1 MDTRTLILFSL
12 VPTAPGHLVNT
23 LLMVPLLG
31 TPLYLLMPWA
41 AALFCLWAG
50 GRCGRAGT
58 RLLPALLL
66 TQWLN
71 VLCLGL
77 YLWQFHFGDGTAPS
91 LLLSGLAQAPGSCL
105 SLATSWLVHRS
116 LQPGFRIRYHLLG
129 TSADAADAVALHRP
143 AGRPVPLRLPLGA
156 AQAVR
161 LTLPPALSPAGP
173 HRWRRLRGEAVPL
186 RQGAAKGGQLFS
198 P

>member
-12 VPTAPGHLVNT
+12 VPTALGHLVNT

-116 LQPGFRIRYHLLG
+116 LQPVRSGTIFWGPQQTLLMLSLSTALLAALFLCG
-129 TSADAADAVALHRP
+129 YLWGRHKRSA
-143 AGRPVPLRLPLGA
+143 
-156 AQAVR
+156 
-161 LTLPPALSPAGP
+161 
-173 HRWRRLRGEAVPL
+173 
-186 RQGAAKGGQLFS
+186 
-198 P
+198 